1 MTPLDNRKIAPEK
14 QKENFAKSA
23 DSRNSSKTIVEFVQ
37 ENDTSTKQNEEHDR
51 TTSKGSFK
59 DLYIADGFDEH
70 NAVPDAV
77 EYQVPFGHLVP
88 DKSTNTGVNI
98 SEKHGF
104 VIQKQFYEI
113 SQELNELRNVMARE
127 LKEMRDEMAR
137 ELKEIRDEM
146 KHHRKWY

>member
-1 MTPLDNRKIAPEK
+1 MTPHDNRKIAPET
-14 QKENFAKSA
+14 QKEDFAKSA
-23 DSRNSSKTIVEFVQ
+23 DSRKSSKTIVEFAQ

-51 TTSKGSFK
+51 TTSKVSFE

-70 NAVPDAV
+70 NVVPDAV
-77 EYQVPFGHLVP
+77 EYLVPFGHLVP
-88 DKSTNTGVNI
+88 GKSTNTDVNI
-98 SEKHGF
+98 SENHGS
-104 VIQKQFYEI
+104 VIQKQFDEI
-113 SQELNELRNVMARE
+113 RQELNELRNVMARE

>member
-1 MTPLDNRKIAPEK
+1 MTPHDNRKIAPEK
-14 QKENFAKSA
+14 QKEDFAKSA
-23 DSRNSSKTIVEFVQ
+23 DSRKSSKTIVEFAQ

-70 NAVPDAV
+70 NVVPDAL

-88 DKSTNTGVNI
+88 DKSTNTGVTI
-98 SEKHGF
+98 SENHGF
-104 VIQKQFYEI
+104 VIQKQFDEI
-113 SQELNELRNVMARE
+113 RQELNELRNVI
-127 LKEMRDEMAR
+127 KEM
-137 ELKEIRDEM
+137 RDEM